1 MKTKYPDLYKK
12 HFVDKGDERLELFRV
27 IHKEFK
33 LNNGL
38 YPGSFAHITPSL
50 VIQQMVY
57 VDSDTRCKKFY
68 EDTLTREFVI
78 SNKEYDSQPIY
89 RFHHAD
95 YSKYFDEDENSFD
108 LLVSLYAGFVSK
120 HCQKYLKIGGIL
132 LANNSH
138 GDAPLA
144 YLDEN
149 FDFIGIVKRSSH
161 RFKFSKESLESYFIT
176 KSGKEINKI
185 EIEKTM
191 RGPGYTKAAYAY
203 VFKKVNR

>member
-1 MKTKYPDLYKK
+1 MKTRYPDLYKK
-12 HFVDKGDERLELFRV
+12 HYVDKGDERLELFKV
-27 IHKEFK
+27 IHKEFRLK
-33 LNNGL
+33 NGL

-78 SNKEYDSQPIY
+78 RNKEYDSQPKY
-89 RFHHAD
+89 RFHQAD
-95 YSKYFDEDENSFD
+95 YTENFDEDKNSFD
-108 LLVSLYAGFVSK
+108 LLVSLYSGFVSK
-120 HCQKYLKIGGIL
+120 HCHKYLKIGGIL

-144 YLDEN
+144 YLDGN
-149 FDFIGIVKRSSH
+149 FDFVGIVKRSGK

-176 KSGKEINKI
+176 KSDININKG
-185 EIEKTM
+185 EIEKIM
-191 RGPGYTKAAYAY
+191 RGPG
-203 VFKKVNR
+203 